1 MTTKHPFI
9 SLCLIVRDE
18 EASLHQCLDSVQ
30 GAYDELI
37 VVDTGSMDRTV
48 EIAREFGARIEAFE
62 WGDDFSAA
70 RNHACSLARG
80 TWIAMIDGDECLAPA
95 GIGPRLPAM
104 LRQVPGHVDKL
115 LIEQR
120 TLVGQGSVSLLV
132 DRVFRNTSRLRW
144 KYRIHEVLETPL
156 NRTAKTHDV
165 YLLHDN
171 ALKRKADLTI
181 GREREAM
188 YLRALALDMEDHPD
202 DPRPAFYFASTL
214 YGAGRDQEAMEAYEH
229 YFGLSEDREPV
240 RRAVAFRDAA
250 AVAGRLGDLG
260 RRRHLLFRSVENDWR
275 SSETY
280 QALSDL
286 ALEHE
291 NLDEAIHWMSIAA
304 DCPHTGSEMH
314 WSSWATGAALW
325 RKLAGLY
332 RRKGEDRTA
341 HLCDQRAES
350 LQDEPFPDSG

>member
-37 VVDTGSMDRTV
+37 VVDTGSTDRTV
-48 EIAREFGARIEAFE
+48 EIAREFGARIKGFE

-80 TWIAMIDGDECLAPA
+80 TWIVMIDGDECLAPA

-104 LRQVPGHVDKL
+104 LRQIPGHVDKL

-171 ALKRKADLTI
+171 SLKRKADLTI

-202 DPRPAFYFASTL
+202 DPRPAFYCASTL

-250 AVAGRLGDLG
+250 TVAGRLGDLG
-260 RRRHLLFRSVENDWR
+260 RRRHLLFRSLEHDWR

-286 ALEHE
+286 ALGHE
-291 NLDEAIHWMSIAA
+291 NLDEAIHWLSIAA
-304 DCPHTGSEMH
+304 DCPQTGSEMY

-341 HLCDQRAES
+341 QLCDQRAES